1 VGAVADGGEPD
12 DGGIAGV
19 AGEAA
24 GGEPDDGGIA
34 GVAGVDGAG
43 AGGITRTLGVGAA
56 AGGIAGALIG
66 GGTTADPPDVGGR
79 FTFDCRPADSTRRE
93 RSSRRAETRLSSA
106 AIASRRV
113 DIAVSCRLVSADCSR
128 LRRST

>member
-1 VGAVADGGEPD
+1 EGVEPAADGGEPD
-12 DGGIAGV
+12 DGGIAG
-19 AGEAA
+19 G
-24 GGEPDDGGIA
+24 
-34 GVAGVDGAG
+34 AGVDGAG
-43 AGGITRTLGVGAA
+43 AGGTTRTLGAGAA
-56 AGGIAGALIG
+56 AGGIAGGLIG
-66 GGTTADPPDVGGR
+66 AGTAAEPPDVGGR
-79 FTFDCRPADSTRRE
+79 FTLGCRPPGSTRRE